1 MWNIKACFQV
11 LVFLV
16 MVAEPNAVHITV
28 TFYKTSDSFKGINLG
43 SFDMS
48 WLLKALDSVP
58 SSAGLGYGYLLENC
72 CDSWYTQERVMV
84 ICNYD
89 AK

>member
-1 MWNIKACFQV
+1 
-11 LVFLV
+11 
-16 MVAEPNAVHITV
+16 MVAEPNAVHVTV
-28 TFYKTSDSFKGINLG
+28 TFYKTFNSFKGINLG
-43 SFDMS
+43 SFDMF

-58 SSAGLGYGYLLENC
+58 SGAGLGYGYLLENC
-72 CDSWYTQERVMV
+72 YIWYTQERVMV